1 MFNMILEALFGF
13 IMIQGICSKSI
24 QNVTIDDSKF
34 VTTDLL
40 ENWKKNM
47 TDWITDALDHSQK
60 SKDHVFFY
68 AMMPAADIT
77 LNKNSI
83 VKFSEVSNNEGNHFN
98 SGDSVFVSPVS
109 GVYLFSWTTTTT
121 SSKTTNT
128 ELRVNNVRIET
139 LHSAVGGTGA
149 ISVTKVIITNV
160 KKNDHVW
167 IQTSHYYTD
176 NYFDYNYN
184 SRSSFMGFLMYET

>member
-13 IMIQGICSKSI
+13 IMIQGICSKSM

-34 VTTDLL
+34 VTTDML

-167 IQTSHYYTD
+167 IQTSGFYTD

>member
-13 IMIQGICSKSI
+13 IMIQGICSKSM

-34 VTTDLL
+34 VTTDML

-128 ELRVNNVRIET
+128 ELRVNSVRIET

>member
-24 QNVTIDDSKF
+24 QNVTIDDSKI

-60 SKDHVFFY
+60 NQDHVFFY
-68 AMMPAADIT
+68 VMMPAADIT

-83 VKFSEVSNNEGNHFN
+83 VKFSEVLNNEGNHFN
-98 SGDSVFVSPVS
+98 PGDSVFVSPVS

-128 ELRVNNVRIET
+128 ELRVNNVRLET
-139 LHSAVGGTGA
+139 LHSSVGSTGA
-149 ISVTKVIITNV
+149 ISVTKVIICNV

-167 IQTSHYYTD
+167 IQTSNYFAD
-176 NYFDYNYN
+176 NYFDYQYN
-184 SRSSFMGFLMYET
+184 ARSSFMGFLMYET

>member
-1 MFNMILEALFGF
+1 
-13 IMIQGICSKSI
+13 
-24 QNVTIDDSKF
+24 
-34 VTTDLL
+34 
-40 ENWKKNM
+40 
-47 TDWITDALDHSQK
+47 
-60 SKDHVFFY
+60 
-68 AMMPAADIT
+68 
-77 LNKNSI
+77 
-83 VKFSEVSNNEGNHFN
+83 
-98 SGDSVFVSPVS
+98 VSPVS
-109 GVYLFSWTTTTT
+109 GLYLFSWTTTTT
-121 SSKTTNT
+121 SSKNTNT

-167 IQTSHYYTD
+167 IQTSGFYTD

>member
-13 IMIQGICSKSI
+13 IMIQGICSKSM

-34 VTTDLL
+34 VTTDML

-60 SKDHVFFY
+60 RKDHVFFY

-167 IQTSHYYTD
+167 IQTSGFYTD

>member
-1 MFNMILEALFGF
+1 MFNMLLEALLGF
-13 IMIQGICSKSI
+13 IVIQGICSKSI
-24 QNVTIDDSKF
+24 QNVTIDESKV
-34 VTTDLL
+34 VTIDML

-47 TDWITDALDHSQK
+47 TDWITDALDHSEK

-68 AMMPAADIT
+68 AMMPTSDII

-83 VKFSEVSNNEGNHFN
+83 VKFNEVLNNEGNHFN
-98 SGDSVFVSPVS
+98 TGDSVFVSPVS

-128 ELRVNNVRIET
+128 ELRVNNVRVET
-139 LHSAVGGTGA
+139 LHSSVGGTGA

-167 IQTSHYYTD
+167 IQTSGYYAD
-176 NYFDYNYN
+176 NYFDYQYK
-184 SRSSFMGFLMYET
+184 SRSSFMGYLMYET

>member
-1 MFNMILEALFGF
+1 MFGYRQLTFYHSWKIRHRLPYKHGYAKEPINPY
-13 IMIQGICSKSI
+13 
-24 QNVTIDDSKF
+24 TIYF
-34 VTTDLL
+34 VSD
-40 ENWKKNM
+40 
-47 TDWITDALDHSQK
+47 SQK

-160 KKNDHVW
+160 KKNDHAW
-167 IQTSHYYTD
+167 IQTSGFYTD

>member
-13 IMIQGICSKSI
+13 IMIQGICSKSM

-34 VTTDLL
+34 VTTDML

-60 SKDHVFFY
+60 SKDHVFFN

-167 IQTSHYYTD
+167 IQTSGFYTD

>member
-1 MFNMILEALFGF
+1 MFNMILQALFGF
-13 IMIQGICSKSI
+13 IVIQGICSKSI
-24 QNVTIDDSKF
+24 QNVTIDDNKV
-34 VTTDLL
+34 VTTDIL